1 MSKLALCAGMIDD
14 FALVQELADPNII
27 PAKYGGGDFVTAA
40 WPGWFAMDERAHI
53 SVFAFA
59 ELPEQK
65 VVGFERCEL
74 YGDPDAPDTGAR
86 ACLHTSIIHFAKHL
100 LVWSLQVDSRGFE
113 ATRMMRDSV

>member
-1 MSKLALCAGMIDD
+1 MSKLTLRAGTVDD
-14 FALVQELADPNII
+14 FALIQELADPNII

-40 WPGWFAMDERAHI
+40 WPGWFAMDERTHI
-53 SVFAFA
+53 NVFAFA

-86 ACLHTSIIHFAKHL
+86 VCLHTSIIQFAKHL
-100 LVWSLQVDSRGFE
+100 SVWSLQAGSRVSE
-113 ATRMMRDSV
+113 STRMPRDSV